1 MNSQG
6 NLSSTNTF
14 EGGLVA
20 DLHVLSSPSNTVTHA
35 LNMELVTIGENQYI
49 FQNIKG
55 NKLTLT
61 FPQFEDPATHVKYQ
75 YIPLGVKSL
84 NNIAY
89 ILLGAFMPD
98 GTFLSGGIG
107 TYPSPNWTD
116 LNDPTKGSSLLEDK
130 FDFLH
135 NYLNP
140 VPAPPAPAVYNAP
153 FISTQFDFDKNR
165 FIDMD
170 IQGDFDGSV
179 NVIFTD
185 NKNNTRIINS
195 RFKRVETSNVIELAD
210 RVGNK
215 DSNMYSEKDW
225 DRISLVQNNNYP
237 ILVREDIADTAEG
250 FDIEDGGYLRGGGY
264 RYYFKYSTP
273 EGNTT
278 DILYESPLISISNKG
293 FGLTKDQLSDKLVRF
308 YLKNLDSSYLGIRV
322 YFVHFDGASLATS
335 EAYKIDNL
343 FTYGTDNEVTV
354 THTGLES
361 VTPVDISEIN
371 VGFTPIDTVKSV
383 SIIND
388 RLALAGVSSTI
399 SEENIKILKEAAL
412 SMTIW
417 ENRDSLGENLTTTTK
432 DYSDPN
438 VSAKLTGYWPG
449 EVYELGVVFMLTNK
463 GLSPAFPI
471 TGMDNFNNIQASFT
485 PGKYPANVIYGED
498 GFDTNKNMLINNK
511 GLFRTFSGGKIYT
524 PTGNGEGIRHIT
536 SLVVD
541 SSVAAVNA
549 ALAEIVT
556 GFFVVRRKRVKNILF
571 QGMAVPTIKLPTKYP
586 STPTFLPQAGYSAA
600 QRYMIEYFKTD
611 KTTIGLNAPY
621 AAWRWNQGSPSLNDE
636 FDVVFAPSPA
646 PLINVVTSEKAWTIE
661 GGLGQTIGSDKFGK
675 SIDITGVSLDKI
687 HMAIYSP
694 DIELDYPTIKSY
706 LNGISPGIKMQGYKN
721 GESPIGYTYSKRINA
736 STQDPIGVAKYSSNS
751 TLILRNAEPVSITR
765 SSTWHKFDADDVK
778 AYLLDSGIAA
788 YSKYS
793 FTSKADRVL
802 GFVAM
807 PGGSEQD
814 ADQTTTT
821 FVYPVYPTNSL
832 QGGPARQGNTKNFIT
847 GFSKAYITIAG
858 GIFVDFDNK
867 RYDDFFPYSIIQ
879 HSYSKYMGVEISK
892 PKDPAVPA
900 YSNDLFNYKT
910 KLIPSKSGL
919 ANQAEI
925 ISDSVT
931 GPIADLKYV
940 NIGHLV
946 NVYRTQMGEWLPDQ
960 IKDIY
965 KYDSNKSYFA
975 ASERVPINT
984 KKLVIYRGDCFVT
997 KIFKKTSYKC
1007 GVASAKSANQADAAL
1022 YGIGSSGTRG
1032 RDTKASDLPE
1042 FERDDAGRGL
1052 YDNGQAIEIVALS
1065 NINADIRSIETI
1077 TVEEDLIYGSPRD
1090 FYPNSSKIFSDGR
1103 PDSSA
1108 YNHGYTGDVQVISY
1122 SRIEESSPAYNTEFP
1137 NRILL
1142 SERNSTQNFFNSFRD
1157 LKGFNY
1163 RDYGVE
1169 LGPIVKIIAVK
1180 NVLLSIHPTGVLA
1193 IGVDD
1198 RSLVAEGTNIYVNT
1212 AQALSPTAKKI
1223 SDLYGSIHPE
1233 SITKTETT
1241 VIGVDYNASAIWLFA
1256 GDSLNVI
1263 SEFAIKTILDGY
1275 KTKISS
1281 GSFPGAVDGASYVSR
1296 VYSTFNQTKHTAYIS
1311 YAAEDSKTKEQFH
1324 VGTVTFNTVLQK
1336 WMSEISEG
1344 NKFSMYSTAAVYT
1357 TGFIKNG
1364 TLWQEDALTNPVGG
1378 RVVLRGVSTFTHE
1391 FEIVLNKEAAFEKI
1405 LNNIRLITN
1414 KSLPFEVVYT
1424 TSADE
1429 NDAAIN
1435 IWGNTPAG
1443 VTLNQEIITR
1453 NNSHRASR
1461 HLGIL
1466 DENAYYKNSG
1476 LYIEVG
1482 RISAGD
1488 RKARGTKRVR
1498 DKCIRVKFIYKHH
1511 DETFLQA
1518 IITMLSISYS

>member
-1 MNSQG
+1 MSSQG
-6 NLSSTNTF
+6 NISSTNTF

-55 NKLTLT
+55 NKHILN
-61 FPQFEDPATHVKYQ
+61 FPEFEHPATLVKYQ
-75 YIPLGVKSL
+75 YIPLGVRSL

-107 TYPSPNWTD
+107 TFPSPNWKD
-116 LNDPTKGSSLLEDK
+116 LNDPNKGTSLLEDK

-140 VPAPPAPAVYNAP
+140 IPQPPAVQVYNAP
-153 FISTQFDFDKNR
+153 FISTKFAFDKNK

-185 NKNNTRIINS
+185 NLNNTRIINS
-195 RFKRVETSNVIELAD
+195 RFKRIETSNVIELAN
-210 RVGNK
+210 RGGNK
-215 DSNMYSEKDW
+215 DSNMYSENDW
-225 DRISLVQNNNYP
+225 DRISLVQNNNFP
-237 ILVREDIADTAEG
+237 IKVRKTNAVDDTEEG
-250 FDIEDGGYLRGGGY
+250 FEIDDGGYLRGGGY

-278 DILYESPLISISNKG
+278 DVLYESPLISISNKG
-293 FGLTKDQLSDKLVRF
+293 YGLTKDQLSNRLVRF

-322 YFVHFDGASLATS
+322 YFVHFDGASLPTA
-335 EAYKIDNL
+335 EAYRIDNL
-343 FTYGTDNEVTV
+343 YTYGTSNEITI
-354 THTGLES
+354 THSGLEA

-383 SIIND
+383 AIIND

-399 SEENIKILKEAAL
+399 SEADIKLLKDAAL

-417 ENRDSLGENLTTTTK
+417 ENRDPVTGENLAVTST
-432 DYSDPN
+432 DYSDAN
-438 VSAKLTGYWPG
+438 TAAKMTGYWPG
-449 EVYELGVVFMLTNK
+449 EVYEFAVVFMLKNK

-471 TGMDNFNNIQASFT
+471 TGMDNLNNVQKTFT
-485 PGKYPANVIYGED
+485 SGQYPSDVIYGED

-511 GLFRTFSGGKIYT
+511 GLFRTYSGGKIYT
-524 PTGNGEGIRHIT
+524 PLGNGTGTRHIT
-536 SLVVD
+536 AIVIDTSKT
-541 SSVAAVNA
+541 AVNYPLA
-549 ALAEIVT
+549 ALVS
-556 GFFVVRRKRVKNILF
+556 GFFIVRRKRVKNILF
-571 QGMAVPTIKLPTKYP
+571 QGMAMPTIKLPTKYP
-586 STPTFLPQAGYSAA
+586 SVPALIPQAGYSAA

-621 AAWRWNQGSPSLNDE
+621 SAWRWADGSASFTDE

-646 PLINVVTSEKAWTIE
+646 PIINVVTAEKSWAIE

-675 SIDITGVSLDKI
+675 SIDNTGASLDKI
-687 HMAIYSP
+687 HLAIYSP

-721 GESPIGYTYSKRINA
+721 GESPLAYTYTKRVN
-736 STQDPIGVAKYSSNS
+736 TTVQDHTGAAKYSSDSN
-751 TLILRNAEPVSITR
+751 LILRNAEPISITR
-765 SSTWHKFDADDVK
+765 SSTWHMFKAEDVK
-778 AYLLDSGIAA
+778 TYLLDSGLASF
-788 YSKYS
+788 SKYS
-793 FTSKADRVL
+793 FTSKSDRVL
-802 GFVAM
+802 GFVSA
-807 PGGSEQD
+807 PGKSEKSAD
-814 ADQTTTT
+814 ASSTT
-821 FVYPVYPTNSL
+821 FVFPVIYTSPNR
-832 QGGPARQGNTKNFIT
+832 GGIT
-847 GFSKAYITIAG
+847 RNYMTTVAKRYLILAG
-858 GIFVDFDNK
+858 GIDHGPGM
-867 RYDDFFPYSIIQ
+867 YDKFLPYSIIQ
-879 HSYSKYMGVEISK
+879 HSYSRYMGVEISK
-892 PKDPAVPA
+892 PVGGPD

-910 KLIPSKSGL
+910 KVTPSRTGL
-919 ANQAEI
+919 ANRADI

-931 GPIADLKYV
+931 GDIKDLKYL

-946 NVYRTQMGEWLPDQ
+946 NVYRTQAGEWGQGD
-960 IKDIY
+960 IRDIY
-965 KYDSNKSYFA
+965 KYDSNKSYFS
-975 ASERVPINT
+975 ASERVPIT
-984 KKLVIYRGDCFVT
+984 TTRMVIYRGDCFVT
-997 KIFKKTSYKC
+997 KIFKKSTYKC
-1007 GVASAKSANQADAAL
+1007 GVASAKAASQADAGL
-1022 YGIGSSGTRG
+1022 YGIGTTNEQDKNR
-1032 RDTKASDLPE
+1032 KASDLAE

-1052 YDNGQAIEIVALS
+1052 FDNGQVVEIVALS
-1065 NINADIRSIETI
+1065 NINADIRSVETV
-1077 TVEEDLIYGSPRD
+1077 TVEEDLLYGSPRD
-1090 FYPNSSKIFSDGR
+1090 FYPNSNKIFSDSR

-1142 SERNSTQNFFNSFRD
+1142 SERSNTKNFFNSFRD

-1169 LGPIVKIIAVK
+1169 LGPIVKIISIK

-1212 AQALSPTAKKI
+1212 AEALSPTAKKI
-1223 SDLYGSIHPE
+1223 SDLYGSTHPE
-1233 SITKTETT
+1233 SVVKTEAT
-1241 VIGVDYNASAIWLFA
+1241 VLGVDYNASAIWLFS
-1256 GDSLNVI
+1256 GDSLNII
-1263 SEFAIKTILDGY
+1263 SEFAIKTILDIF
-1275 KTKISS
+1275 KADISS
-1281 GSFPGAVDGASYVSR
+1281 GNFSGAQPEASYVSR

-1311 YAAEDSKTKEQFH
+1311 YVAEDSITKEQYH
-1324 VGTVTFNTVLQK
+1324 VGTVTYNTVLQK
-1336 WMSEISEG
+1336 WMSKISEG
-1344 NKFSMYSTAAVYT
+1344 NKFSMYSAKAVYT
-1357 TGFIKNG
+1357 TGFIKSG
-1364 TLWQEDALTNPVGG
+1364 SLWQEDALTNPVGE
-1378 RVVLRGVSTFTHE
+1378 RVVLRGENRFPHE

-1405 LNNIRLITN
+1405 LNNIRVITN

-1435 IWGNTPAG
+1435 IWGNNPAG
-1443 VTLNQEIITR
+1443 TTLNQEIITR
-1453 NNSHRASR
+1453 NNSPRASR

-1482 RISAGD
+1482 RISVGD
-1488 RKARGTKRVR
+1488 RKARGYKRVR
-1498 DKCIRVKFIYKHH
+1498 DKCIKVKFIYNHN
-1511 DETFLQA
+1511 DETFLQE